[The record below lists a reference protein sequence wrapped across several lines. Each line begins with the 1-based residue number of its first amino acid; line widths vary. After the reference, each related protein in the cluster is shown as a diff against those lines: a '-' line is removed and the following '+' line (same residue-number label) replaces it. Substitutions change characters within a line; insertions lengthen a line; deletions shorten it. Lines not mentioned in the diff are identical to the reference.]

1 MPASGS
7 ASSPEGLQA
16 GGKSLRLGEI
26 LDKEKE
32 GFSESSSIL
41 ACLVWP

>member
-1 MPASGS
+1 MRVDA
-7 ASSPEGLQA
+7 GLRLRFQA

-41 ACLVWP
+41 AYLVWP